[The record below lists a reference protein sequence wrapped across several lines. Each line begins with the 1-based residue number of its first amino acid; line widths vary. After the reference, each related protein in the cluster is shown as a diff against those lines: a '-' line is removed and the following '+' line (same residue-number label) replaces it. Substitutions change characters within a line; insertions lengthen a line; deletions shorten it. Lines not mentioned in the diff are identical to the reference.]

1 MKWGWVAIPNL
12 ATVTNATI
20 AVSSSY
26 PTWSTKIVTN
36 DLQPGNYFVAYQTD
50 QPEDYQ
56 TRVRISNDGQNDA
69 STSWG
74 GVTQSGSHVY
84 YEFNVPDDG
93 KPYKVMIYST
103 PYNVNATKD
112 IGISNVYVGKLSDQ
126 VGGVT
131 KQLDIGSPTVWKGVS
146 VVDTIQLAKYSASG
160 AHDEQEVLTYHLGQK
175 LEPSTKYRISF
186 VARGSG
192 DLNIYLF
199 PGVAPSQDG
208 QRSDGRIITSLTGDF
223 RDYSYE
229 VTTYAKFFG
238 DSDKQL
244 LFRSPADSKAG
255 WVDIYIGSIR
265 VEKVGGGS

>member
-1 MKWGWVAIPNL
+1 MKWGGVAIPNL

-26 PTWSTKIVTN
+26 PTWSTKVVTN
-36 DLQPGNYFVAYQTD
+36 DLQPGHYFVAYQTD

-56 TRVRISNDGQNDA
+56 TRVRISNGGQNDA

-126 VGGVT
+126 VGG
-131 KQLDIGSPTVWKGVS
+131 
-146 VVDTIQLAKYSASG
+146 
-160 AHDEQEVLTYHLGQK
+160 
-175 LEPSTKYRISF
+175 
-186 VARGSG
+186 
-192 DLNIYLF
+192 N
-199 PGVAPSQDG
+199 
-208 QRSDGRIITSLTGDF
+208 
-223 RDYSYE
+223 
-229 VTTYAKFFG
+229 
-238 DSDKQL
+238 
-244 LFRSPADSKAG
+244 
-255 WVDIYIGSIR
+255 
-265 VEKVGGGS
+265 